1 MLGLFY
7 VEYIDISFI
16 FMQSKNTTLLCSM
29 FRMVYFF
36 NKKVHH
42 SFAYSKFLLYLC
54 PLFCVLAKMS
64 MVRNLWNNYRS
75 EVLFG
80 LILAVLIG
88 ASTYLSRFI
97 TDRVFDN
104 ILTPAMNVG
113 TIAVAF
119 VCAWIIYRHS
129 EGMRMRRLWGY
140 ALLAWGLGDLAYL
153 VCYLVAPLQVMNM
166 GADRLT
172 TYELLIGNLLGW
184 VMVLYPTE
192 TLRPGWLTPKI
203 VAWQL
208 LPMIALVALDY
219 IIPYSLWPVVA
230 LYPYALLILTLSHIR
245 AYRIWCENNYS
256 SMEHIDV
263 QWIIR
268 YCIMLFIIG
277 ANYVYMC
284 SGHGHTRG
292 FTQQWFV
299 IFMLAYS
306 TEQILFRKDPWA
318 GLTSE
323 GVKEL
328 TNEGEGASVCQSEG
342 GQPDNV
348 RLLEQWMEQ
357 QKPYLNPEF
366 KLMDL
371 RAVLPMNRT
380 YLSQFINDTYGC
392 PFYQWVNGL
401 RIEEAKRLMT
411 EQPEMTIEEVSKQ
424 CGFSYRRNF
433 SRTFVEITGMTPSEW
448 RSRGGYS

>member
-1 MLGLFY
+1 
-7 VEYIDISFI
+7 
-16 FMQSKNTTLLCSM
+16 
-29 FRMVYFF
+29 
-36 NKKVHH
+36 
-42 SFAYSKFLLYLC
+42 
-54 PLFCVLAKMS
+54 
-64 MVRNLWNNYRS
+64 
-75 EVLFG
+75 
-80 LILAVLIG
+80 
-88 ASTYLSRFI
+88 
-97 TDRVFDN
+97 
-104 ILTPAMNVG
+104 
-113 TIAVAF
+113 
-119 VCAWIIYRHS
+119 
-129 EGMRMRRLWGY
+129 
-140 ALLAWGLGDLAYL
+140 
-153 VCYLVAPLQVMNM
+153 
-166 GADRLT
+166 
-172 TYELLIGNLLGW
+172 
-184 VMVLYPTE
+184 
-192 TLRPGWLTPKI
+192 
-203 VAWQL
+203 
-208 LPMIALVALDY
+208 
-219 IIPYSLWPVVA
+219 
-230 LYPYALLILTLSHIR
+230 
-245 AYRIWCENNYS
+245 
-256 SMEHIDV
+256 MEHISV

-284 SGHGHTRG
+284 SGHGHERG

-318 GLTSE
+318 NIVESGEFRDERSSQVESGEFNSPQDGLSGSE
-323 GVKEL
+323 RAGLL
-328 TNEGEGASVCQSEG
+328 T
-342 GQPDNV
+342 
-348 RLLEQWMEQ
+348 QWMEQ

-392 PFYQWVNGL
+392 PFYQWINGL